1 MHNEHGK
8 CKVGLCQ
15 ICIFATTAIDFAVS
29 VVWQAE
35 WLWSSDSNLFWR
47 GVGILKNLQGQAMS
61 KSDRRIDI
69 EEISGVTVARLLE
82 KKILDEAN
90 IDSLGQELFALVDK
104 DGRKKIVLDFTLV
117 EYLSSAALG
126 KLITMHKKTSTAG
139 GKLALCSIQKDI
151 LDVFKIT
158 QLNKVLTLCNDLDD
172 AIKKIG

>member
-1 MHNEHGK
+1 MIGANRRIQMPFKEI
-8 CKVGLCQ
+8 LCRIPPQ
-15 ICIFATTAIDFAVS
+15 GATQRS
-29 VVWQAE
+29 V
-35 WLWSSDSNLFWR
+35 
-47 GVGILKNLQGQAMS
+47 MS
-61 KSDRRIDI
+61 KPDRRIDI

-90 IDSLGQELFALVDK
+90 IEALGQELFALVDK

-126 KLITMHKKTSTAG
+126 KLITMHKKVTTAK

-158 QLNKVLTLCNDLDD
+158 QLNKVLTLCANLDE
-172 AIKKIG
+172 AMTKF

>member
-1 MHNEHGK
+1 
-8 CKVGLCQ
+8 
-15 ICIFATTAIDFAVS
+15 
-29 VVWQAE
+29 
-35 WLWSSDSNLFWR
+35 
-47 GVGILKNLQGQAMS
+47 MS

-69 EEISGVTVARLLE
+69 EEISGVTVAHLLE

-90 IDSLGQELFALVDK
+90 IDALGQELFALVDK
-104 DGRKKIVLDFTLV
+104 DGRKKIILDFTLV

-158 QLNKVLTLCNDLDD
+158 QLNKVLTLCTDLDD
-172 AIKKIG
+172 AISKIG

>member
-1 MHNEHGK
+1 MPP
-8 CKVGLCQ
+8 
-15 ICIFATTAIDFAVS
+15 
-29 VVWQAE
+29 
-35 WLWSSDSNLFWR
+35 
-47 GVGILKNLQGQAMS
+47 

-90 IDSLGQELFALVDK
+90 IEALGQELFALVDK
-104 DGRKKIVLDFTLV
+104 DGRTKIVLDFTHV

-126 KLITMHKKTSTAG
+126 KLITMHKKATAAK

-158 QLNKVLTLCNDLDD
+158 QLNKVLTLCKDLDE
-172 AIKKIG
+172 ALTKF